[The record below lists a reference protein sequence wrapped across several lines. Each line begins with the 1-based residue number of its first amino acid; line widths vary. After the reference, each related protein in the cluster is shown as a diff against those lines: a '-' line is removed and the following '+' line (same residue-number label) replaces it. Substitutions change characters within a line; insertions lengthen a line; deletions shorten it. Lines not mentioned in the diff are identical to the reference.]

1 MSTNE
6 VGPGTG
12 RVAGKVIVLTGGA
25 SGIGLACAKR
35 LATEGAKVVLADLFP
50 EQGEAAADAIRSIP
64 GAEVRFVKTDV
75 TSEEEQI
82 ALGEATIEAFGCVD
96 GVVAAAG
103 ISNANYF
110 EDAEDE
116 ARELDAGHV
125 INKATADWQKVLDVN
140 LTGVMLT
147 NKVMAKLM
155 IDAGTSGSIVN
166 IASVAAKRPLVGAA
180 DYCVSK
186 AGVAMLTQVM
196 AAELSQLNVRVNAI
210 GPGFIETPM
219 TKNIRADN
227 EGNMMVMSMT
237 PMGRYGLPIEIA
249 NTALFLLSDESSYF
263 SGQTLFPAGGMFTG

>member
-1 MSTNE
+1 MAIKDS
-6 VGPGTG
+6 GTG
-12 RVAGKVIVLTGGA
+12 RVAGKVIVITGGA

-35 LATEGAKVVLADLFP
+35 LAAEGASLVLADLFVDR
-50 EQGEAAADAIRSIP
+50 GEAAV
-64 GAEVRFVKTDV
+64 EVIQGISSAKVQFVKTDV

-82 ALGEATIEAFGCVD
+82 SLGQATIEEFGRVD

-110 EDAEDE
+110 EERDYESRDP
-116 ARELDAGHV
+116 DAGHV
-125 INKATADWQKVLDVN
+125 INKATSDWQKVLDVN

-155 IDAGTSGSIVN
+155 VESGTPGSIVN
-166 IASVAAKRPLVGAA
+166 IASVAAKRPLLGAA

-186 AGVAMLTQVM
+186 AGVAMLTQVL
-196 AAELSQLNVRVNAI
+196 AAEMSQLNVRVNAI

-219 TKNIRADN
+219 TQNIRADN

-237 PMGRYGLPIEIA
+237 PMGRYGLPVEIA

-263 SGQTLFPAGGMFTG
+263 SGQTLFPAGGMYTG

>member
-1 MSTNE
+1 MAIKDS
-6 VGPGTG
+6 GIG
-12 RVAGKVIVLTGGA
+12 RVAGKVIVITGGA

-35 LATEGAKVVLADLFP
+35 LAVEGASLVLADLFAD
-50 EQGEAAADAIRSIP
+50 QGEAAVEAIQGISS
-64 GAEVRFVKTDV
+64 AKVQFVKTDV

-82 ALGEATIEAFGCVD
+82 ALGQATIEGFGRVD

-110 EDAEDE
+110 EDRDYESREPDE
-116 ARELDAGHV
+116 GHV
-125 INKATADWQKVLDVN
+125 INKATSDWQKVLDVN

-155 IDAGTSGSIVN
+155 VESGTPGSIVN

-186 AGVAMLTQVM
+186 AGVAMLTQVL
-196 AAELSQLNVRVNAI
+196 AAEMSQLNVRVNAI

-219 TKNIRADN
+219 TQNIRADN

-237 PMGRYGLPIEIA
+237 PMGRYGLPVEIA

-263 SGQTLFPAGGMFTG
+263 SGQTLFPAGGMYTG

>member
-1 MSTNE
+1 MSIKQ
-6 VGPGTG
+6 VDAG
-12 RVAGKVIVLTGGA
+12 RVANKVIVITGGA
-25 SGIGLACAKR
+25 SGIGFACAKR
-35 LATEGAKVVLADLFP
+35 LAAEGASLVLADLFSD
-50 EQGEAAADAIRSIP
+50 QGEAAAESLVGAP
-64 GAEVRFVKTDV
+64 GAKFQFVKTDV

-82 ALGEATIEAFGCVD
+82 ALGRATIEAFGRVD
-96 GVVAAAG
+96 GVIAAAG

-110 EDAEDE
+110 EEPGDE
-116 ARELDAGHV
+116 PREPDAGHI

-155 IDAGTSGSIVN
+155 VDAGTAGSIVN

-186 AGVAMLTQVM
+186 AGVAMLTQVL

-219 TKNIRADN
+219 TQNIRADN
-227 EGNMMVMSMT
+227 EGNMMVMAMT
-237 PMGRYGLPIEIA
+237 PMGRYGLPVEIA

>member
-1 MSTNE
+1 MAIKDS
-6 VGPGTG
+6 GTG
-12 RVAGKVIVLTGGA
+12 RVAGKVIVITGGA

-35 LATEGAKVVLADLFP
+35 LAVEGASLVLADLFVY
-50 EQGEAAADAIRSIP
+50 QGEAAVEAIQGISS
-64 GAEVRFVKTDV
+64 AKVQFVKTDV

-82 ALGEATIEAFGCVD
+82 SLGQATIEEFGRVD

-110 EDAEDE
+110 EERDYES
-116 ARELDAGHV
+116 REPDAGHV
-125 INKATADWQKVLDVN
+125 INKATSDCQKVLDVN

-155 IDAGTSGSIVN
+155 VESGIPGSIVN

-186 AGVAMLTQVM
+186 AGVAMLTQVL
-196 AAELSQLNVRVNAI
+196 AAEMSQLNVRVNAI
-210 GPGFIETPM
+210 GPGFIETPI
-219 TKNIRADN
+219 TQNIRADN
-227 EGNMMVMSMT
+227 EGNMMAMSMT
-237 PMGRYGLPIEIA
+237 PMGRYGLPVEIA

-263 SGQTLFPAGGMFTG
+263 SGQTLFPAGGMYTG

>member
-1 MSTNE
+1 MVSA
-6 VGPGTG
+6 GHG
-12 RVAGKVIVLTGGA
+12 RVDGKVVVITGGA
-25 SGIGLACAKR
+25 SGIGFACAKR
-35 LATEGAKVVLADLFP
+35 LAEEGARIVLADLFAD
-50 EQGEAAADAIRSIP
+50 QGEAAAETIRRDL
-64 GAEVRFVKTDV
+64 GAEAIFVKTDV
-75 TSEEEQI
+75 TRESEQE
-82 ALGEATIEAFGCVD
+82 ALGSAVMEAFGQVD

-110 EDAEDE
+110 DSAADGDSAEAVE
-116 ARELDAGHV
+116 MDAGHV
-125 INKATADWQKVLDVN
+125 INKATKDWQRVLDVN

-147 NKVMAKLM
+147 NKVMARLM
-155 IDAGTSGSIVN
+155 IEGSTKGSIVN

-186 AGVAMLTQVM
+186 AGVSMLTQVM
-196 AAELSQLNVRVNAI
+196 AAELSQLNIRVNAI

-219 TKNIRADN
+219 TQNIRADN

-237 PMGRYGLPIEIA
+237 PMGRYGLPVEIA

>member
-1 MSTNE
+1 MAIKDS
-6 VGPGTG
+6 GTG
-12 RVAGKVIVLTGGA
+12 RVAGKVIVITGGA

-35 LATEGAKVVLADLFP
+35 LAAEGASLVLADLFVD
-50 EQGEAAADAIRSIP
+50 QGEAAV
-64 GAEVRFVKTDV
+64 EVIQGISSAKVQFVKTDV

-82 ALGEATIEAFGCVD
+82 ALGQATIEEFGRVD

-110 EDAEDE
+110 EERDYES
-116 ARELDAGHV
+116 REPDAGHV
-125 INKATADWQKVLDVN
+125 INKATSDWQKVLDVN

-155 IDAGTSGSIVN
+155 VESGTPGSIVN

-186 AGVAMLTQVM
+186 AGVAMLTQVL
-196 AAELSQLNVRVNAI
+196 AAEMSQLNVRVNAI

-219 TKNIRADN
+219 TQNIRADN

-237 PMGRYGLPIEIA
+237 PMGRYGLPVEIA

-263 SGQTLFPAGGMFTG
+263 SGQTLFPAGGMYTG